1 MRHMRRM
8 RNAVAIAGVVLAT
21 LVGPTAAQAGTFSDS
36 AQSCSGRTSSQPFL
50 RWLDPLRY
58 TLIPRG
64 NFEQGTSGWKLT
76 GGAAIVSGNES
87 FYVSGP
93 GTRSLYLPSGS
104 SATTPAVCIETLDA
118 VARYFAK
125 NRGTVLLSSLAV
137 EVLFEDPLTGKV
149 RALPAGVHTGG
160 SSWHPS
166 LPALA
171 VLDLLAPV
179 LGKNGQIAVAFRFKP
194 VGLGARWQIDDV
206 YVDPFIQR

>member
-1 MRHMRRM
+1 M
-8 RNAVAIAGVVLAT
+8 RNAVAIAAVTLAAVL
-21 LVGPTAAQAGTFSDS
+21 GPAAAEAGTFSSS
-36 AQSCSGRTSSQPFL
+36 AQSCDGRTSSQPFL

-64 NFEQGTSGWKLT
+64 NFEQGTSGWTLT
-76 GGAAIVSGNES
+76 GGATVVSGNEP
-87 FYVSGP
+87 FYASGP

-118 VARYFAK
+118 VSRYFAK
-125 NRGTVLLSSLAV
+125 NRGTILLSSLAV
-137 EVLFEDPLTGKV
+137 EVLFEDPITGKV

-160 SSWHPS
+160 ANWHPS

-179 LGKNGQIAVAFRFKP
+179 IGEKGRIAVAFRFEP
-194 VGLGARWQIDDV
+194 IGLGARWQIDDV